1 MKTIGFIG
9 AYDKM
14 DFIIYVAKILTS
26 LGKKVL
32 IIDSTITE
40 KARYIVPAITPT
52 KSYVTEFEKI
62 DVSVGFNRYNEIKG
76 YLGVQIQENLEYD
89 FILIDIDTTTGFEEF
104 GMENA
109 HKNYFVTSFDVYS
122 LKKGL
127 DIFNNVTNP
136 IKLTKILFTKDIL
149 KEDDDYLNFI
159 SLGKKIIWNEDYV
172 VYIPFND
179 KDQSIIMENQRVE
192 KIAIRKLSN
201 QYKESLYYV
210 IEDIIGDEVNSRR
223 YKKSV

>member
-26 LGKKVL
+26 LNKKVL
-32 IIDSTITE
+32 IIDATITE

-62 DVSVGFNRYNEIKG
+62 DVSVGFNKCDEIKG
-76 YLGVQIQENLEYD
+76 YLGVQSQDDLEYD
-89 FILIDIDTTTGFEEF
+89 FILIDVDNINSFEQF
-104 GMENA
+104 NIENA
-109 HKNYFVTSFDVYS
+109 DKNYFVTSFDVYA

-127 DIFNNVTNP
+127 EIFNKVINP
-136 IKLTKILFTKDIL
+136 VKLTKILFAGDML
-149 KEDDDYLNFI
+149 KEDNDYLNFI
-159 SLGKKIIWNEDYV
+159 SLGKKIIWNEDYI
-172 VYIPFND
+172 VYLPLND
-179 KDQSIIMENQRVE
+179 RDQSVIIENQRVE
-192 KIAIRKLSN
+192 KIAIRKLSS

-210 IEDIIGDEVNSRR
+210 IGDIIGDEVKSR
-223 YKKSV
+223 